1 MHQPAF
7 ATQRFLVVED
17 EPLIAIALQHLLEQE
32 GATVIQVHNVTRALQ
47 LVQTSPLSAGI
58 IDIGLG
64 DDNAGPICD
73 ALDRRRVFSSSSQG
87 NPMQHCTDGHSYPSS
102 KSQPCQ
108 RSSSAPSNMQSQ
120 LVRAISPQQHQTKP
134 MRRQGV
140 PTSALPM
147 ESCEYCASLAS

>member
-1 MHQPAF
+1 VHQPAF

-73 ALDRRRVFSSSSQG
+73 ALDRRRVPFIFFTGQSDAALHRWPFIPVVEKPAMPEVIVG
-87 NPMQHCTDGHSYPSS
+87 AIKYAIAAGTRDIPSTTPDEADA
-102 KSQPCQ
+102 KA
-108 RSSSAPSNMQSQ
+108 RSAD
-120 LVRAISPQQHQTKP
+120 
-134 MRRQGV
+134 
-140 PTSALPM
+140 
-147 ESCEYCASLAS
+147 